1 MHAGRGRAL
10 KYFQASVVILLLSSL
25 IVPTAFGD
33 DLEKKYKDIQRQIK
47 EQKKKLAIAKD
58 KEISFVQAID
68 GANRRLDLIQKA
80 LMIQKKK
87 VRRTKVRIV
96 AVKKEI
102 NEFNTM
108 LEKQRSYLKRKL
120 SSVQRYGSGTTNVV
134 TVIISSRNFSQMIR
148 NMHYLKQ
155 VAKYDY
161 NQIQI
166 FKDTLKKL
174 NEKKRTLNDLY
185 ANQKKEERELRSR
198 QKELKDEKRYKEALL
213 ASVRKQKKG
222 YRKMLRELTSASNSV
237 RRMLEEKK
245 ANTYKLTRFALLK
258 GKLPWPITDGTVARR
273 YGSYEDPEFKTPVF
287 RRGIY
292 IKADEGMNT
301 KAIYTGKVVY
311 ADWFKG
317 YGKVIII
324 NHGSGYHTVYANLNE
339 IFFKP
344 GDIVK
349 RHQVI
354 GKVGQSGTISAPALY
369 FEIRYKGKPLNPLQ
383 WLARR

>member
-1 MHAGRGRAL
+1 MYAAL
-10 KYFQASVVILLLSSL
+10 SKALRYIHTSAVILLITSL
-25 IVPTAFGD
+25 AVAPAFGD

-58 KEISFVQAID
+58 KETSFVQAID
-68 GANRRLDLIQKA
+68 GVNRRLDLMQKA
-80 LMIQKKK
+80 LKIQKKK
-87 VRRTKVRIV
+87 VKRTKDRIV
-96 AVKKEI
+96 VVKREI
-102 NEFNTM
+102 NEFNKM
-108 LEKQRSYLKRKL
+108 LDKQRSYLKRKL
-120 SSVQRYGSGTTNVV
+120 SSVQRYGNETTNVV
-134 TVIISSRNFSQMIR
+134 TVIVSSQNFSQMVR
-148 NMHYLKQ
+148 NMHYLKK
-155 VAKYDY
+155 VAEYDY
-161 NQIQI
+161 NQIVVY
-166 FKDTLKKL
+166 KENLKKL
-174 NEKKRTLNDLY
+174 NEKKRNLNGLY
-185 ANQKKEERELRSR
+185 TRQKTEQRELGNR
-198 QKELKDEKRYKEALL
+198 QEELKKEKRYKETLL
-213 ASVRKQKKG
+213 VSVRKKKEG

-237 RRMLEEKK
+237 RKMLEEKR

-258 GKLPWPITDGTVARR
+258 GKLPWPITDGTVAKR

-292 IKADEGMNT
+292 INADEGVT
-301 KAIYTGKVVY
+301 AKAIYTGKVVY

-324 NHGSGYHTVYANLNE
+324 NHGSGYHSVYANLNE

-349 RHQVI
+349 RRQAI

-383 WLARR
+383 WLARK